1 MPGNSFFFQKI
12 NPMKSTASK
21 RWVLALLVAGV
32 VSLPARAE
40 LKSTTLAK
48 PLPVRATLTAGLENV
63 EGALTR
69 YDATVLLIKTT
80 KGDREVKWTS
90 LTRLSQ
96 FSVRKQIVDPNSA
109 DEWIELAQLAAKL
122 DMRKEAEAAIANAI
136 RIDPASKSKGEAILG
151 THEAAAPTTQ
161 HAAATIALKNAT
173 TRPSAPIKNAKY
185 QKASPEQNA
194 EAIAYAEARAKLVA
208 DGMGLKLTTIKTA
221 HFIIFTNW
229 DSREHSFL
237 KNNCENAY
245 TAVSRQFDIPIIENV
260 FVGLLPVFMFDTK
273 DQFIKYA
280 NDFDKFDVPKTWL
293 GYFSQHADGS
303 GHMVMWKPDTKK
315 LAVDQ
320 AEVQWAHT
328 LTHEFTH
335 AFVSRYRSNQRIPR
349 WLNEGLAEVIAGVP
363 FPRPGTHNYAKMMA
377 GKKFEFQDLFDD
389 KKLPPGE
396 MYPVMQT
403 MVEALI
409 QEDRKAFLKMF
420 DDIKDGMDPEAAMR
434 KNYKAGYADWEKAW
448 RNYARKLPND

>member
-1 MPGNSFFFQKI
+1 MRVLFYAFVGLAI
-12 NPMKSTASK
+12 ASTP
-21 RWVLALLVAGV
+21 LLH
-32 VSLPARAE
+32 PARAE
-40 LKSTTLAK
+40 LKPTTLAK
-48 PLPVRATLTAGLENV
+48 PAPVKLTLAGTLENV
-63 EGALTR
+63 TGALTR
-69 YDATVLLIKTT
+69 YDATSLIVKTD
-80 KGDREVKWTS
+80 KGDREIKWTG

-96 FSVRKQIVDPNSA
+96 YALRKQLIDPNSA
-109 DEWIELAQLAAKL
+109 TDWLDLAQFALKL
-122 DMRKEAEAAIANAI
+122 DMGKEARAAVENAV
-136 RIDPASKSKGEAILG
+136 RLDPATKPRGEAMLG
-151 THEAAAPTTQ
+151 SVANMTTAP
-161 HAAATIALKNAT
+161 AATQPAQRLALRNAT
-173 TRPSAPIKNAKY
+173 TKPAGLPAKNGKY
-185 QKASPEQNA
+185 QKATPEQHA
-194 EAIAYAEARAKLVA
+194 EAIEYAQARAKFVA
-208 DGMGLKLTTIKTA
+208 DGMHISLATIKTP

-229 DSREHSFL
+229 DPREHSFL
-237 KNNCENAY
+237 KENCENAY
-245 TAVSRQFDIPIIENV
+245 TAVSRQFDIPISENV
-260 FVGLLPVFMFDTK
+260 FVGLLPVFMFATRDE
-273 DQFIKYA
+273 FIKYA
-280 NDFDKFDVPKTWL
+280 NEFDKFDVPKTWL

-315 LAVDQ
+315 MGVDL

-377 GKKFEFQDLFDD
+377 GKKFAFQDLFDD

-420 DDIKDGMDPEAAMR
+420 DDIKDGMDPEEAMR
-434 KNYKAGYADWEKAW
+434 KNYHAGYADWEKAW
-448 RNYARKLPND
+448 RNYAKKLPND